1 MVKIE
6 RKFLEIHRRRV
17 KNSLRERG
25 IQLSDGGKGEKSR
38 TFRRLLFFEGFYIL
52 NMEYGCGDQIFFL
65 FSIFF
70 FTVAIF
76 QLEPQIELSLD
87 GHQLIV
93 EETGL
98 RI

>member
-1 MVKIE
+1 MAVK
-6 RKFLEIHRRRV
+6 
-17 KNSLRERG
+17 
-25 IQLSDGGKGEKSR
+25 EKKAE
-38 TFRRLLFFEGFYIL
+38 LFEGFYFLKAFIFL
-52 NMEYGCGDQIFFL
+52 IWNMDVVTKFFFFFL
-65 FSIFF
+65 FFF

-76 QLEPQIELSLD
+76 QLEPQIELNLD